1 MLVAQILQGKGG
13 VVHAVAH
20 EASLQE
26 AACELTARKVGC
38 VVVLDADNE
47 IVGILSERDIVREV
61 ARHGSKCL
69 EDSVASA
76 MTRSIVTAHVDE
88 TVDDCLARMTDR
100 RIRHLPVMR
109 DGRMVGLISIGDLVK
124 WKIETVEVEAA
135 AMRAY
140 IATG

>member
-26 AACELTARKVGC
+26 AARELTTRKVGC

-61 ARHGSKCL
+61 AKHGPKCL
-69 EDSVASA
+69 DDTVGSA
-76 MTRSIVTAHVDE
+76 MTRSVVTAHIDE
-88 TVDDCLARMTDR
+88 TIDDCLARMTDR
-100 RIRHLPVMR
+100 RIRHLPVVR
-109 DGRMVGLISIGDLVK
+109 DGRMIGLVSIGDLVK

-140 IATG
+140 ITTG